1 MMITFNKFQI
11 KVIHTGFQVEYGK
24 RRYYAELTLKN
35 ILNDRYIR
43 LNIRR
48 KRYIDEQEVLRAF
61 ADFIKE
67 AETYDFCYDRFCEVQ
82 RFDIQEKNSKT
93 KWRRSEH
100 KTKLLR
106 YLNVEN
112 PLWLLKELSKL
123 LDRAQET
130 TEEVSAVVRH
140 VSKQEGLGAVA

>member
-48 KRYIDEQEVLRAF
+48 K
-61 ADFIKE
+61 
-67 AETYDFCYDRFCEVQ
+67 
-82 RFDIQEKNSKT
+82 
-93 KWRRSEH
+93 
-100 KTKLLR
+100 
-106 YLNVEN
+106 
-112 PLWLLKELSKL
+112 
-123 LDRAQET
+123 
-130 TEEVSAVVRH
+130 
-140 VSKQEGLGAVA
+140 